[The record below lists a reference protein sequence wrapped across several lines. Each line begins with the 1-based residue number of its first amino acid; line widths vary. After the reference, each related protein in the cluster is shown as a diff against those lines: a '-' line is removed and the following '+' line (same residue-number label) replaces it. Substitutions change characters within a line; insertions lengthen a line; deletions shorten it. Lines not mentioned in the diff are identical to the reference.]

1 MKAEEEL
8 VEETVKRDLSALSHK
23 ELSALFRRDAPEFDG
38 IVLDFREKM
47 AEAIRLGRLVSLE
60 DKGALAAGPALE
72 YVRAKFQLL
81 TNYCTNITA
90 YLMFKSKVYSY
101 F

>member
-1 MKAEEEL
+1 M
-8 VEETVKRDLSALSHK
+8 KRDLSALSSK

-47 AEAIRLGRLVSLE
+47 AEAVQMSRLVSLE
-60 DKGALAAGPALE
+60 DTGSLPPGPALE
-72 YVRAKFQLL
+72 FIRAKFQLL

-90 YLMFKSKVYSY
+90 YLMFKSKV
-101 F
+101 